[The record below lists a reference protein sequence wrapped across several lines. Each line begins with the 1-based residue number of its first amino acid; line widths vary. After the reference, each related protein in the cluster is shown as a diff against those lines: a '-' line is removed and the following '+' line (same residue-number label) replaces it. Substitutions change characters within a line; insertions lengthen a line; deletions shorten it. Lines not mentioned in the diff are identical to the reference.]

1 MKTTDVVPAV
11 LSDCFVRISPAPS
24 SLLADDSSSNLGT
37 LASIRKLDVLQYVQY
52 LRFST
57 KLNSNQIF
65 DVVSNHVEKLGICA
79 SVNCVKK
86 YVKFN
91 TCSI

>member
-24 SLLADDSSSNLGT
+24 SLLADGSSSNFGNVAN
-37 LASIRKLDVLQYVQY
+37 ASIRKLDVLQYVQY

-57 KLNSNQIF
+57 KLDSNQIF
-65 DVVSNHVEKLGICA
+65 DVVSNHVEKLGIRA

-86 YVKFN
+86 
-91 TCSI
+91 